1 MPRSN
6 PLYADITDSVQS
18 APHRHPREEVNE
30 EESRRDRMSATSG
43 HLEPVKGR
51 SAGFHNGRLGTGTG
65 NVYARR
71 TPLFNRNYPLPPTP
85 ITRRKMRK
93 LHLVAALPIFA
104 SFASA
109 QLVIR
114 TVVQAGIGLNQNPCN
129 VAAYLEATCGNGLFE
144 IPPLPQG
151 VTYGGP
157 YAGQGNPW
165 NAWQYNCTN
174 VSSDGT
180 YPNAIP
186 SGTRIPH
193 WAYLDVSVAN
203 TWNATAAQSA
213 GDKPEGSPGA
223 STSTSTTSAPTST
236 NSSTSSSSSNT
247 GAIAGGVVGGL
258 LGATV
263 LFGFLWWY
271 FRYRPSRRAARP
283 SPFMTDEPHVAQAF
297 GIDPVTTPSPP
308 PNKYYTTPGSE
319 QTHGPLT
326 PPPSGGQYSGRPI
339 V

>member
-1 MPRSN
+1 
-6 PLYADITDSVQS
+6 
-18 APHRHPREEVNE
+18 
-30 EESRRDRMSATSG
+30 
-43 HLEPVKGR
+43 
-51 SAGFHNGRLGTGTG
+51 
-65 NVYARR
+65 
-71 TPLFNRNYPLPPTP
+71 
-85 ITRRKMRK
+85 MRK

-109 QLVIR
+109 QLNYPNCSL
-114 TVVQAGIGLNQNPCN
+114 GWDWSYNSLDQNPCN
-129 VAAYLEATCGNGLFE
+129 VAAYLEASCGNGLYT

-157 YAGQGNPW
+157 YAGQGNPCVCNTVVYSLVSACGACQGSSSWTLW

-213 GDKPEGSPGA
+213 GDKPEGTPGT
-223 STSTSTTSAPTST
+223 STSTSTTSPPTST

-308 PNKYYTTPGSE
+308 PNKYYDPSDPSTFPTSLASPSSLGSPSTTVIQTTPGSE